1 MSVLY
6 FDTETTGLFPGQ
18 ICQLAYIIESER
30 GIASKNFYFAVDY
43 VEPAAA
49 AITGLTAPRL
59 LVLSE
64 GRRLGE
70 FIDEIEKDFLS
81 AEVLVAH
88 NFNFDWSFMRAEFE
102 RHGKRFWFKERF
114 CTMREFT
121 KRLKLP
127 SPRGHYKYPSL
138 EELSCF
144 YNVSDSDAAEL
155 AIKLFGEV
163 YSAHDA
169 RYDSSKMY
177 LSLRKARV
185 LHKELESYF
194 ASKLRFCGGTGS
206 L

>member
-18 ICQLAYIIESER
+18 ICQLAYIVETQC
-30 GIASKNFYFAVDY
+30 GVTSKNFYFAVDY

-49 AITGLTAPRL
+49 AITGLTVPRL

-64 GRRLGE
+64 GRMLGE
-70 FIDEIEKDFLS
+70 YIDEIEADFLS
-81 AEVLVAH
+81 ADVLVAH

-102 RHGKRFWFKERF
+102 RHCKRFWFKEKF

-127 SPRGHYKYPSL
+127 SARGYYKYPSL
-138 EELSCF
+138 EEF
-144 YNVSDSDAAEL
+144 AAYYGITDSDASQL
-155 AIKLFGEV
+155 ALTLFNDV

-169 RYDSSKMY
+169 RYDASKMY
-177 LSLRKARV
+177 LALTKARL
-185 LHKELESYF
+185 LHEDLECYF
-194 ASKLRFCGGTGS
+194 RDKL
-206 L
+206 